1 MPGLPL
7 EAPSGQGSAP
17 TASRGTKPWR
27 DYSFNVVAGPFQTVC
42 LLYTSFAKGELP
54 HGYCISSGGDKVH
67 TNDQW
72 VCKYISSRHGSNHAA
87 TLHLKVDIGKN
98 ARKQCQVDCYLLGN
112 EKCLIIKN
120 CTIRVRST
128 QSTQSSPL
136 RLCYHSCEESR
147 RKAFSTTVLSP
158 TSPYPQQGDKFS
170 FNSLCLD
177 TDLSRKGR
185 VTDPGGDVL
194 LFCIEIILLCYRCQR
209 ATWDDN
215 EKYWQYIYFREQ
227 SRRDSSWGIMWA
239 ECFLKG
245 HCTWSTAFF
254 PTLLS

>member
-87 TLHLKVDIGKN
+87 TLHLKVDIGTN

-147 RKAFSTTVLSP
+147 RHSQQQCSP
-158 TSPYPQQGDKFS
+158 P
-170 FNSLCLD
+170 
-177 TDLSRKGR
+177 
-185 VTDPGGDVL
+185 L
-194 LFCIEIILLCYRCQR
+194 LPTHSKETNFPLIPFAWTQI
-209 ATWDDN
+209 
-215 EKYWQYIYFREQ
+215 
-227 SRRDSSWGIMWA
+227 WA
-239 ECFLKG
+239 EKAEWLIQVGMYYCF
-245 HCTWSTAFF
+245 A
-254 PTLLS
+254 